1 MARYLGHA
9 AVQAC
14 SEIVA
19 QVAWASRAL
28 ADLNA
33 IQAHIEQFRPL
44 AAQRMAQRLK
54 LAAASL
60 ADHPE
65 RGRLVGRLRELATVP
80 PYLIRY
86 RIKGGDVEII
96 RIKHAAQLGD

>member
-1 MARYLGHA
+1 M
-9 AVQAC
+9 V
-14 SEIVA
+14 
-19 QVAWASRAL
+19 QVAWTIRAL

-60 ADHPE
+60 ADHPN
-65 RGRLVGRLRELATVP
+65 RGRQAGRLRELATVP

-86 RIKGGDVEII
+86 RITPTGVQII
-96 RIKHAAQLGD
+96 RIKHSAQRSE

>member
-1 MARYLGHA
+1 M
-9 AVQAC
+9 V
-14 SEIVA
+14 
-19 QVAWASRAL
+19 QVAWTFRAL

-54 LAAASL
+54 LAATSL
-60 ADHPE
+60 AEHPD
-65 RGRLVGRLRELATVP
+65 RGRQVGRLRELAAVP

-86 RIKGGDVEII
+86 RITPAGVQII
-96 RIKHAAQLGD
+96 RIKHGAQRPK